1 MEFVMSLS
9 RTRIVRSVRLPEAVE
24 ARIAR
29 EFDAPSPPP
38 EPLNTAALFRQAE
51 ETQAEALLVT
61 HHAAIKGDDVS
72 RIPSSVRLVATVSV
86 GLDHLDVKAIRS
98 RGIAV
103 SNTPDVLTECNADLA
118 LLLILAAARRAAEYT
133 ALVRKGWG
141 RDLAMDEM
149 LGMRISNKTL
159 GIVGM
164 GRIGQAVARRARGF
178 GMTVLY
184 NNRRRL
190 ASELEHGATWVESL
204 EDMLPR
210 CQIISLHLPGSDDT
224 DGMVDQAFLSR
235 LPRGAIFVNAARGR
249 LVNEDAL
256 IEALRSGQ
264 LAGAG
269 LDVCRNEPNP
279 DPRLLEL
286 PNLFMTP
293 HVGSATVET
302 RTEMGMLALDNV
314 AAMAADRPLLSPVEA

>member
-1 MEFVMSLS
+1 MSSS

-24 ARIAR
+24 ARIAQ
-29 EFDAPSPPP
+29 EFDAPPPP
-38 EPLNTAALFRQAE
+38 QTPLDTAALFKLAA
-51 ETQAEALLVT
+51 ETQAEAMLVT
-61 HHAAIKGDDVS
+61 HHAAIKGDAVAK
-72 RIPSSVRLVATVSV
+72 IPASVRLVATVSV
-86 GLDHLDVKAIRS
+86 GLDHLDVKAIRA

-118 LLLILAAARRAAEYT
+118 LLLILAAARRAAEFT

-149 LGMRISNKTL
+149 LGMRISGKTL

-190 ASELEHGATWVESL
+190 APELEHGATWVENL

-210 CQIISLHLPGSDDT
+210 CQIITLHLPGSDET

-235 LPRGAIFVNAARGR
+235 LPKGAIFVNAARGR

-256 IEALRSGQ
+256 IEALQSGQ

-269 LDVCRNEPNP
+269 LDVCRNEPHP

-286 PNLFMTP
+286 PNLFMMP

-314 AAMAADRPLLSPVEA
+314 AAMAAGKPLVSPVEA

>member
-1 MEFVMSLS
+1 MSSS

-24 ARIAR
+24 ARIAQ
-29 EFDAPSPPP
+29 EFDAPPPP
-38 EPLNTAALFRQAE
+38 QTPLDTAALFKLAE
-51 ETQAEALLVT
+51 ETQAEAMLVT
-61 HHAAIKGDDVS
+61 HHAAIKGDAVAK
-72 RIPSSVRLVATVSV
+72 IPASVRLVATVSV
-86 GLDHLDVKAIRS
+86 GLDHLDVKAIRA
-98 RGIAV
+98 RGITV

-149 LGMRISNKTL
+149 LGMRISGKTL

-190 ASELEHGATWVESL
+190 APELEHGATWVENL

-210 CQIISLHLPGSDDT
+210 CQIITLHLPGSDET

-235 LPRGAIFVNAARGR
+235 LPKGAIFVNAARGR

-256 IEALRSGQ
+256 IDALRSGQ

-269 LDVCRNEPNP
+269 LDVCRNEPHP

-314 AAMAADRPLLSPVEA
+314 VAMAAGKPLVSPVEA